1 MRGPWLALVVL
12 LLCQPSMNAGAHHMA
27 LRFNI
32 EEMAAGAETV
42 FYGACTDV
50 KETYEELGGGKVPI
64 STYTFTVY
72 EVLRGKEVSAL
83 SIKALGHASPTPTK
97 KPGEIYVGGKVWSKD
112 SALHDM
118 PNYAVGEEHVVFLS
132 APDKWGLQVPMGR
145 SQGSFKVSAKAGG
158 FKDVRNS
165 MDNRSLFTTPYTGFA
180 LQKGVSV
187 FPKDNGATVAAF
199 ASIPDID
206 TLLRRRGPI
215 ELETFLDIIR
225 IVVSGL

>member
-1 MRGPWLALVVL
+1 
-12 LLCQPSMNAGAHHMA
+12 MA

-32 EEMAAGAETV
+32 EEMAAGSETI
-42 FYGACTDV
+42 FYGACTGI
-50 KETYEELGGGKVPI
+50 KETYEELGGGKVAI

-72 EVLRGKEVSAL
+72 ETLRGKEVSEL
-83 SIKALGHASPTPTK
+83 SIKALGHTAPAKTG
-97 KPGEIYVGGKVWSKD
+97 KPGEIYVGSKVWTKD

-118 PNYAVGEEHVVFLS
+118 PKYQAGEEHVVFLS

-145 SQGSFKVSAKAGG
+145 SQGSFKITTKKGG
-158 FKDVRNS
+158 YKDVRNS

-187 FPKDNGATVAAF
+187 FPADTGATVAAF
-199 ASIPDID
+199 AAIPDID
-206 TLLRRRGPI
+206 TLLHRRGPV

-225 IVVSGL
+225 IVVRGL